1 MKKITTPFAVAM
13 GAALIS
19 SVAATAVNAEANP
32 FGVTEL
38 SSGYMQLAAA
48 EMTCGA
54 GMKME
59 KPKTAEGACAG
70 KKSASGVKSP
80 EGKCGDMMDGD
91 KMKKG
96 LESSCGAMM
105 KGKEGAC
112 GEMHGAMS
120 KEGACGGAMK
130 SMEGSCGAQCKDDMK
145 NCDMAKTKEGACGAK
160 MQGCGEAMQGCG
172 EMMKGKDGA
181 CGAAKVKEDA
191 LYQVHPAAAPSS
203 EQKSPLFEIKP
214 YKK

>member
-38 SSGYMQLAAA
+38 SSGYMQIAAA
-48 EMTCGA
+48 EMACGA

-70 KKSASGVKSP
+70 KKSEAGAKTP

-91 KMKKG
+91 KMKQG
-96 LESSCGAMM
+96 MESSCGAMM

-112 GEMHGAMS
+112 GEMHG
-120 KEGACGGAMK
+120 EMK
-130 SMEGSCGAQCKDDMK
+130 G
-145 NCDMAKTKEGACGAK
+145 KEGACGAA
-160 MQGCGEAMQGCG
+160 QSN
-172 EMMKGKDGA
+172 GK
-181 CGAAKVKEDA
+181 A
-191 LYQVHPAAAPSS
+191 LDNSPLYDVHPP
-203 EQKSPLFEIKP
+203 K
-214 YKK
+214 

>member
-1 MKKITTPFAVAM
+1 LRVDVFHNNKIYDLGALTMRKITTPFAVAM

-19 SVAATAVNAEANP
+19 SISATAANAESNV
-32 FGVTEL
+32 FGATEL

-48 EMTCGA
+48 EMACGA

-70 KKSASGVKSP
+70 MKSAP

-96 LESSCGAMM
+96 MESACGAMM

-112 GEMHGAMS
+112 GEMHGAM
-120 KEGACGGAMK
+120 KEGSCGGAMSGMDHGNGVK
-130 SMEGSCGAQCKDDMK
+130 PSP
-145 NCDMAKTKEGACGAK
+145 TKAI
-160 MQGCGEAMQGCG
+160 
-172 EMMKGKDGA
+172 DNSP
-181 CGAAKVKEDA
+181 
-191 LYQVHPAAAPSS
+191 LYDVHPFH
-203 EQKSPLFEIKP
+203 KN
-214 YKK
+214 